1 MRALVLIDLRLDTGN
16 VADTVGLVPLS
27 GRDLT
32 NAVEPVDTGHPLLR
46 SKLYLTNK
54 VMEVGEERC
63 EDLLGAR
70 RGLVTSG
77 GNDIFGE
84 VRVVLSSAGHLE
96 GCEGMLVGVRDAIN

>member
-1 MRALVLIDLRLDTGN
+1 MVDLRLDTSN
-16 VADTVGLVPLS
+16 VADAVGLVSLR

-32 NAVEPVDTGHPLLR
+32 NAVEPVDTGHPLLG

-63 EDLLGAR
+63 KDLLGAR

-77 GNDIFGE
+77 GNDILGE

-96 GCEGMLVGVRDAIN
+96 GCEEMLVGVRGAID